1 MTSRRKKTDKS
12 SVIIAINIMRKC
24 FLRLLPEDFEFCW
37 KFIQHIAVRKK
48 FRSFSHGNQKF
59 HISMEII
66 PDNEGILN
74 IIEILNQCMRK
85 SNNHIEYACGT
96 CNWDDV
102 TVQHINSEVTIKL

>member
-1 MTSRRKKTDKS
+1 MRI
-12 SVIIAINIMRKC
+12 VIPST
-24 FLRLLPEDFEFCW
+24 LPENVEFRW
-37 KFIQHIAVRKK
+37 QFIQHIAVQKK
-48 FRSFSHGNQKF
+48 FRSFSHGNQNV

-66 PDNEGILN
+66 RDNEGILN
-74 IIEILNQCMRK
+74 VIEILNQCVRK